1 MYNSFSL
8 ENVNKKEG
16 DKMYDY
22 TKLKERIQDNNLT
35 QEQVAKSIG
44 ISKGAFSQKINGSV
58 AFSQDDVIKISDVL
72 NIPKT
77 KIYEY
82 FFTLKV

>member
-1 MYNSFSL
+1 
-8 ENVNKKEG
+8 
-16 DKMYDY
+16 MYDY
-22 TKLKERIQDNNLT
+22 TKLKNRISNNNMT
-35 QEQVAKSIG
+35 QEQVAKAIG

-58 AFSQDDVIKISDVL
+58 AFSQDDVIKISGVL